1 MINRFL
7 SPLPLRPP
15 SSLLLLLLLLYCAA
29 RPHSSAITGKQ
40 RSEWQIELDEKSHV
54 LALPAAMGL
63 VKQVKQRWQ
72 VCGCLDHS
80 FYQAPRKVSFKG

>member
-15 SSLLLLLLLLYCAA
+15 SSLLLLLLYCAA